1 MNTRYEIPLSS
12 PDITD
17 VEIDAVVNVMKTR
30 HLSLGPELPAFENAL
45 AEKVGAKYA
54 VAVNS
59 GTSALHL
66 CLLGCGVGEGD
77 EVITSPFSFIAS
89 ANAAFFVGAKPRFVD
104 IDPDTLN
111 MNVAHIEG
119 AISSATKAILP
130 VHVFGLPAEMDTV
143 LACAETHELAVIEDS
158 CEALGALYKG
168 RHAGTIGDCG
178 TFAFYPNKQITTG
191 EGGII
196 VTDSEHIAERAVSL
210 RNQGRDA
217 GMGWLAH
224 ARLGY
229 NYRLSDIQCAMG
241 RVQIERLDEILQ
253 MRANVA
259 GYYAEAFAEIAPMF
273 VTPCQPEEGVTRSW
287 FVYVVQL
294 PSGFNEKQRNGLIA
308 HLRERGIGSNC
319 YFPPIHVQPFYRD
332 MGYSPGDFPVTEDI
346 GARSI
351 ALPFY
356 NRMTRDGVQI
366 VVKEVAMW
374 LAAGAKEADTV
385 FK

>member
-1 MNTRYEIPLSS
+1 MTTQYSIPLSS

-17 VEIDAVVNVMKTR
+17 AEIDAVVAVLKTR
-30 HLSLGPELPAFENAL
+30 HLSLGPELPAFEKTL

-89 ANAAFFVGAKPRFVD
+89 ANAPFFVGAKPRFVD
-104 IDPDTLN
+104 IDPVSLN
-111 MNVAHIEG
+111 IDVAKIEG
-119 AISSATKAILP
+119 AVNSTTKAILP
-130 VHVFGLPAEMDTV
+130 VHVFGLPADMDAV
-143 LACAETHELAVIEDS
+143 CACAKKHDLKVIEDS
-158 CEALGALYKG
+158 CEALGSLYKG
-168 RHAGTIGDCG
+168 KHAGTIGDCG

-196 VTDSEHIAERAVSL
+196 VTDNEHIAERAVSL

-241 RVQIERLDEILQ
+241 RVQVERLDEILQ
-253 MRANVA
+253 MRADVA
-259 GYYAEAFAEIAPMF
+259 GFYAEAFAENAPDF
-273 VTPCQPEEGVTRSW
+273 VIPCQPPEGVTRSW
-287 FVYVVQL
+287 FVYVGQL
-294 PSGFNEKQRNGLIA
+294 PEGFSEKQRNGLIA
-308 HLRERGIGSNC
+308 HLREKGIGCNC
-319 YFPPIHVQPFYRD
+319 YFPPIHLQPFYRD
-332 MGYSPGDFPVTEDI
+332 MGYGPGDFPITEDI
-346 GARSI
+346 GSRSI
-351 ALPFY
+351 ALPFF
-356 NRMTRDGVQI
+356 NRMTRADAGI
-366 VVKEVAMW
+366 VVKEVAVW
-374 LAAGAKEADTV
+374 LANGASEADSP
-385 FK
+385 